1 MLSYS
6 GMGVGVGMGVS
17 VGVGIGHGG
26 RYVSRYASRRE
37 RGGGYCPFCSPPPT
51 QSVTVTGPS
60 IAFAHAP
67 CSDS

>member
-6 GMGVGVGMGVS
+6 GMGMGVGVGMGVS
-17 VGVGIGHGG
+17 VGMGIGHGG
-26 RYVSRYASRRE
+26 RYASRRE

>member
-37 RGGGYCPFCSPPPT
+37 RGGGYCPFCSRPPLNR
-51 QSVTVTGPS
+51 
-60 IAFAHAP
+60 
-67 CSDS
+67 